1 MHRYRRGA
9 DLSAAVGMPAYFR
22 AKSRYDCNSKYPEPA
37 EDGLRALFGLFVV
50 AFLVSPGF
58 IAPAAAQCN
67 FFRCCDPTTGRCWSV
82 DQRAPDTQPF
92 KANGHH
98 HRPKHVATPKV
109 RHAPKDRTQYLRYQ

>member
-9 DLSAAVGMPAYFR
+9 DLSAAAGIPAYFR
-22 AKSRYDCNSKYPEPA
+22 AKPRYDCTSRYPEPA
-37 EDGLRALFGLFVV
+37 EDDLRALFGLFVV

-58 IAPAAAQCN
+58 IVPAAAQCSME
-67 FFRCCDPTTGRCWSV
+67 FCCNPSTGQCW
-82 DQRAPDTQPF
+82 PNNQPF
-92 KANGHH
+92 KANTHH